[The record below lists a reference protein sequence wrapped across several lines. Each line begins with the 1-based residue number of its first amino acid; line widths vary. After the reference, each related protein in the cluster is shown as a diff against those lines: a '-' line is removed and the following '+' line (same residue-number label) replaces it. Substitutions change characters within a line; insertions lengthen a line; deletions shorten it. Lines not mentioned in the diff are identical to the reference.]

1 MMSLN
6 VKRTKRT
13 NLPDVGVSSG
23 AAVLASKACVVGGAS
38 VVEEAASVGVEG
50 ELVGVSGAQAG
61 ILAEAKTKII
71 NLIIAF

>member
-13 NLPDVGVSSG
+13 NLPDVGVSAG
-23 AAVLASKACVVGGAS
+23 VAVLASKAGVVGGGAS

-50 ELVGVSGAQAG
+50 
-61 ILAEAKTKII
+61 
-71 NLIIAF
+71 